1 MEAVTETDGTRR
13 RRTRVRRLRSASESL
28 LSIALLLEAVLVF
41 FVVMVAYGLKVLP
54 PGAVF
59 GGGALLVVLL
69 IVAGRLAGRAAGI
82 WLGWV
87 LQAALIAIGI
97 LLPLMYF
104 IGAIFA
110 VIWIYCF
117 ITGRRLDRQKATY
130 LRDNPTSSTDQ
141 PASPNN

>member
-1 MEAVTETDGTRR
+1 MTETDGTHR
-13 RRTRVRRLRSASESL
+13 RRTRVRRLRSATESL

-54 PGAVF
+54 PGTVF

-69 IVAGRLAGRAAGI
+69 IVAGRLAGRAAGV

-87 LQAALIAIGI
+87 LQAALIAIGF

-130 LRDNPTSSTDQ
+130 LRDNPTFPTDQ

>member
-1 MEAVTETDGTRR
+1 MTETDGTHR

-54 PGAVF
+54 PGEVF
-59 GGGALLVVLL
+59 GGGALLVILL
-69 IVAGRLAGRAAGI
+69 IVAGRLAGRAAGV

-87 LQAALIAIGI
+87 LQAALIAIGF

-130 LRDNPTSSTDQ
+130 LRDNPTFPTDQ

>member
-1 MEAVTETDGTRR
+1 MTEADGTRS
-13 RRTRVRRLRSASESL
+13 RRTRVRRVRSATESL

-59 GGGALLVVLL
+59 GGGVLLVVLL
-69 IVAGRLAGRAAGI
+69 LVAGRLAGRAMGV

-87 LQAALIAIGI
+87 LQAALITIGI

-130 LRDNPTSSTDQ
+130 LRDNPTFPTDQ

>member
-1 MEAVTETDGTRR
+1 MEAVTEADGTGR

-69 IVAGRLAGRAAGI
+69 LVAGRLAGRSAGV

-87 LQAALIAIGI
+87 LQAALITIGI

-110 VIWIYCF
+110 AIWIYCF
-117 ITGRRLDRQKATY
+117 ITGRRLDRQKAAY
-130 LRDNPTSSTDQ
+130 LRDNPALPTDQ
-141 PASPNN
+141 PVSPNN

>member
-1 MEAVTETDGTRR
+1 
-13 RRTRVRRLRSASESL
+13 
-28 LSIALLLEAVLVF
+28 
-41 FVVMVAYGLKVLP
+41 
-54 PGAVF
+54 
-59 GGGALLVVLL
+59 
-69 IVAGRLAGRAAGI
+69 
-82 WLGWV
+82 
-87 LQAALIAIGI
+87 IAIGF

-130 LRDNPTSSTDQ
+130 LRDNPTFPTDQ

>member
-1 MEAVTETDGTRR
+1 MTETDGTHR

-54 PGAVF
+54 PGTVF

-69 IVAGRLAGRAAGI
+69 IVAGRLAGRAAGV

-87 LQAALIAIGI
+87 LQAALIAIGF

-130 LRDNPTSSTDQ
+130 LRDNPTFPTD
-141 PASPNN
+141 

>member
-1 MEAVTETDGTRR
+1 MEAVTEADGTRP

-28 LSIALLLEAVLVF
+28 LSITLLLEAVLVF
-41 FVVMVAYGLKVLP
+41 FVVMAAYGLKVLS
-54 PGAVF
+54 PGVVF

-69 IVAGRLAGRAAGI
+69 IVAGRLVGRPAGI

-87 LQAALIAIGI
+87 LQIALIAIGI

-110 VIWIYCF
+110 FIWVYCF
-117 ITGRRLDRQKATY
+117 ITGRRLDRQKAAY
-130 LRDNPTSSTDQ
+130 LRDNPASPTDQ
-141 PASPNN
+141 PVSPDN

>member
-1 MEAVTETDGTRR
+1 MEAVTEADGTRR

-54 PGAVF
+54 PGTVF

-69 IVAGRLAGRAAGI
+69 IVAGRLAGRSAGV

-110 VIWIYCF
+110 AIWIYCF
-117 ITGRRLDRQKATY
+117 ITGRRLDRQKAAY
-130 LRDNPTSSTDQ
+130 LRDNPALPTDQ
-141 PASPNN
+141 PVSPNN

>member
-1 MEAVTETDGTRR
+1 MTEADGTRS
-13 RRTRVRRLRSASESL
+13 RRTRVRRVRSASESL

-59 GGGALLVVLL
+59 GGGALLVALL
-69 IVAGRLAGRAAGI
+69 LVAGRLAGRAMGVS
-82 WLGWV
+82 LGWV

-110 VIWIYCF
+110 AIWIYCF

-130 LRDNPTSSTDQ
+130 LRDNPTFPTDQ

>member
-59 GGGALLVVLL
+59 GGEL
-69 IVAGRLAGRAAGI
+69 
-82 WLGWV
+82 
-87 LQAALIAIGI
+87 
-97 LLPLMYF
+97 
-104 IGAIFA
+104 
-110 VIWIYCF
+110 C
-117 ITGRRLDRQKATY
+117 
-130 LRDNPTSSTDQ
+130 SS
-141 PASPNN
+141 SC

>member
-1 MEAVTETDGTRR
+1 MTEADGARPP
-13 RRTRVRRLRSASESL
+13 RTRVRRDRSATESL

-54 PGAVF
+54 TGIVF

-69 IVAGRLAGRAAGI
+69 LVAGRLAGRPVGV

-87 LQAALIAIGI
+87 LQAALIALGI

-104 IGAIFA
+104 IGAIFTA
-110 VIWIYCF
+110 IWIYCF
-117 ITGRRLDRQKATY
+117 VTGRRLDRQKAAY
-130 LRDNPTSSTDQ
+130 LLDNPSI
-141 PASPNN
+141 PNN

>member
-1 MEAVTETDGTRR
+1 MTEADGTRS
-13 RRTRVRRLRSASESL
+13 RRTRVRRVRSASESL

-59 GGGALLVVLL
+59 GGGALLVALL
-69 IVAGRLAGRAAGI
+69 LVAGRLAGRAMGVS
-82 WLGWV
+82 LGWV

-130 LRDNPTSSTDQ
+130 LRDNPTFPTDQ